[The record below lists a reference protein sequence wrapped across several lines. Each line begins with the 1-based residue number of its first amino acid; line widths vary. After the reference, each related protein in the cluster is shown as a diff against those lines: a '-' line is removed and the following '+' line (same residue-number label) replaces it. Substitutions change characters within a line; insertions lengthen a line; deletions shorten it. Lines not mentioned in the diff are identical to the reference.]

1 MLYVILLL
9 VVAGAA
15 FFLFKKR
22 ADEQKKA
29 AQPIAKKTTTKT
41 KLVEEPVT
49 TQQKTTPLSYDLR
62 NKIEALIK
70 EQNFF
75 SAEAQINQALN
86 RDNKQHELYLFL
98 LEIHILQ
105 KDEFAI
111 SQLINH
117 IKSLELGEILA
128 QAEQK
133 KEAYDAANKAQI
145 NSNTE
150 FHKDDV
156 DILYSAPAAPIEK
169 IEQNTDFDGLMQ
181 APEAIKDEPK
191 SLDFDFSAEKQVVAP
206 SKAVEEKPAPTLE
219 FDSFNFDTAK
229 TSTPTAA
236 EPAAPVLT
244 LDTEVKPVEEPV
256 VLTELKTLDLEFTG
270 LDKPTTDKPVIEEK
284 STETV
289 IQPLDFS
296 FNLSEPTLTEITTEP
311 APIEVAAEPAPVAK
325 AEPSLDFDF
334 STASEAPAQIEVSP
348 TLSQQPNLDFNLLG
362 ETAKPV
368 HVDTPPVVESVDE
381 NDPLVKSF
389 PDLIHVNEINL
400 NLDLAK
406 QYIQLGAF
414 DAARELLADST
425 DKYSEEQK
433 LQAQELRNQIA

>member
-29 AQPIAKKTTTKT
+29 TQPIAKKTTAKT
-41 KLVEEPVT
+41 KLVEEPVP

-62 NKIEALIK
+62 NKIEALIQ

-98 LEIHILQ
+98 LDIHILQ
-105 KDEFAI
+105 KDDFAI

-117 IKSLELGEILA
+117 IQSLQLDEILP

-133 KEAYDAANKAQI
+133 KAAYDADNNAQI
-145 NSNTE
+145 SNDNA

-156 DILYSAPAAPIEK
+156 DIQYTKPVEIVEK
-169 IEQNTDFDGLMQ
+169 TEPNTAFDGLMQ
-181 APEAIKDEPK
+181 APETIKEESK
-191 SLDFDFSAEKQVVAP
+191 ALDFDFSAETQPAAAP
-206 SKAVEEKPAPTLE
+206 KAVEEKSAPALE
-219 FDSFNFDTAK
+219 FESFNFDTAK
-229 TSTPTAA
+229 PSTPTAV
-236 EPAAPVLT
+236 EPAAVVLD
-244 LDTEVKPVEEPV
+244 LDTELKPAEEPAAHA
-256 VLTELKTLDLEFTG
+256 ELKALDLEFTG
-270 LDKPTTDKPVIEEK
+270 LDQPAVESPIIEEK
-284 STETV
+284 LADTPVE
-289 IQPLDFS
+289 PLDFS
-296 FNLSEPTLTEITTEP
+296 FNSFASTAPAEIT
-311 APIEVAAEPAPVAK
+311 AEPAPAAK
-325 AEPSLDFDF
+325 AEPTFDFDF
-334 STASEAPAQIEVSP
+334 SAAPEVPAKPDVSP
-348 TLSQQPNLDFNLLG
+348 ALTQQPNLDFNLLG

-368 HVDTPPVVESVDE
+368 EVEAPVVESVNE

-414 DAARELLADST
+414 DAARELLAEDM
-425 DKYSEEQK
+425 DKYSEAQK